1 MLGAMRVLVV
11 EDHAELAESVV
22 RVLRRDGIAAD
33 VAADGEEALRRAGV
47 VDYDV
52 VVLDRDLPRLHGDE
66 VCRELVARGGGTKV
80 LMLTA

>member
-1 MLGAMRVLVV
+1 MRVLVV
-11 EDHAELAESVV
+11 EDHAELAGSVA

-33 VAADGEEALRRAGV
+33 VVGDGEEALARAAV

-66 VCRELVARGGGTKV
+66 VCRVLVARGGDT
-80 LMLTA
+80 